1 MDIGKKLWVG
11 IFLVFCFLN
20 MKAQDKWTFEFRP
33 NLDFPTT
40 KIENEKIKTGFGFDA
55 TISYSFIKELGIYAG
70 WGWNSYRAEN
80 ILEIGDI
87 DLDETGYTFGLQ
99 FIQPILE
106 SSLSYFVRL
115 GGIFAHLEIEN
126 DAGEISASSDHKLG
140 FEISGGLQLSHQ
152 SNFSLRP
159 QIGYRSL
166 AADFSQ
172 EDAIQQADLDNFFF
186 GIGIAKTF

>member
-1 MDIGKKLWVG
+1 ME
-11 IFLVFCFLN
+11 
-20 MKAQDKWTFEFRP
+20 AQHKWTFEFRP

-55 TISYSFIKELGIYAG
+55 SLAYNFISELGVYAG

-80 ILEIGDI
+80 IVEIGNI
-87 DLDETGYTFGLQ
+87 DLDETGYTFGLKY
-99 FIQPILE
+99 IQPINE
-106 SSLSYFVRL
+106 SSLSYFIRL
-115 GGIFAHLEIEN
+115 GAIFAHLEIED
-126 DAGEISASSDHKLG
+126 DAGEISASSNHQLG
-140 FEISGGLQLSHQ
+140 FEIAGGLQFSHQ

-166 AADFSQ
+166 SADFSS
-172 EDAIQQADLDNFFF
+172 EDFIQQADLDNFFF